1 MSKRVVVVSFE
12 VLGVCLGGVVVSV
25 DFGGSSKYLNENFED
40 WSGEGFYVN
49 SSWIWVSWF

>member
-12 VLGVCLGGVVVSV
+12 VLGVSLGGVVVSV